1 MDIWKIKPQLRP
13 KLVSSR
19 TLLSTDEVTMN
30 SVKIENIEAR
40 SGEKKTGYLLVG
52 ETAVASVQIP
62 VAVINGAKP
71 GPTLCISGGVHGFEY
86 SSIIAVMRIIRE
98 TDPATLKGTLVAV
111 PVVNMPAFEARGP
124 QGGISTAFQ
133 CPIDGINI
141 NRIMPGNPDG
151 SMGYQIA
158 AAFMSRVVSKADY
171 LIDCHGGDLNEELV
185 PFVVIAPGNGGPNKI
200 ARDILAPSFA
210 TEFVIEEELVGGTHG
225 SALALGKPAV
235 VIEAGGYG
243 RVLEEAANL
252 ITDGIRNAMKRLEM
266 MDGTP
271 ACTKQTVRRGWWSVY
286 VKRGGVCHSV
296 PIGSRVKKGQQ
307 VAEVN
312 NLFGERLET
321 LESPVDG
328 TVIFRRTPIPI
339 STNDRVLGIAP
350 DQDLPP
356 PKARPYP

>member
-1 MDIWKIKPQLRP
+1 
-13 KLVSSR
+13 
-19 TLLSTDEVTMN
+19 MN
-30 SVKIENIEAR
+30 SVKIESVEAR

-52 ETAVASVQIP
+52 ETAVAPVQIP
-62 VAVINGAKP
+62 VAIINGVKP

-86 SSIIAVMRIIRE
+86 SSIAAVMRIIKE
-98 TDPATLKGTLVAV
+98 TDPAILKGTLVAV
-111 PVVNMPAFEARGP
+111 PVVNMPGFEARGP

-185 PFVVIAPGNGGPNKI
+185 PFVVIAPGNEGPNKI
-200 ARDILAPSFA
+200 AKEILAPSFA
-210 TEFVIEEELVGGTHG
+210 TEFVIEEELASGTHG

-243 RVLEEAANL
+243 RVLDDAVNL
-252 ITDGIRNAMKRLEM
+252 ITDGIRNAMKRIKM

-271 ACTKQTVRRGWWSVY
+271 TPTKQTVRRGWWSVY
-286 VKRGGVCHSV
+286 AKRGGVCYPV
-296 PIGSRVKKGQQ
+296 PIGTKVKKGQQ
-307 VAEVN
+307 VAEVH
-312 NLFGERLET
+312 NLFGDRLET

-328 TVIFRRTPIPI
+328 TVIFRRTPIAI

-350 DQDLPP
+350 DQDLPA